1 MGSTDWQRFSCP
13 AGGKDVPMSIG
24 ERLIA
29 GCVAVMG
36 LYGLLENEA
45 FARSS
50 VRTSSRYFGIDLR
63 KGSRAYRFNW
73 VFSRTM
79 AIVVGTLMFVAGILG
94 VAGFDWR
101 DIYR

>member
-1 MGSTDWQRFSCP
+1 MDTQRFRRP
-13 AGGKDVPMSIG
+13 AGGNDVVMSIG
-24 ERLIA
+24 ERLIS

-36 LYGLLENEA
+36 LFALMENEA

-50 VRTSSRYFGIDLR
+50 VQASSRYFGIDLR

-79 AIVVGTLMFVAGILG
+79 ATVAGTLMFVVGILG
-94 VAGFDWR
+94 VAGIDWR
-101 DIYR
+101 DI